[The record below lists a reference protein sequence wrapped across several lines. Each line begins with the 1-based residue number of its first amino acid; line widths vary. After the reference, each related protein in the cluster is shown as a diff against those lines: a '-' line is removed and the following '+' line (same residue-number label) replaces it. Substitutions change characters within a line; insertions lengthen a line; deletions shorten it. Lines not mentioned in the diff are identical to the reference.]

1 MMAMFISGAY
11 IDLNGKT
18 YRLGRLLIDDQDFSQ
33 YPVLEL
39 LSCDDDR
46 RVRVLR
52 IFNIT
57 SRMCRPL
64 KGVFEDPSNIS
75 RIIIEIVEDFD
86 KKQLLVRRCKTK
98 SKGDMLEII

>member
-1 MMAMFISGAY
+1 MAMFIHEAY
-11 IDLNGKT
+11 IDLDGKT
-18 YRLGRLLIDDQDFSQ
+18 YRLGKLIMNDQDFSQ

-39 LSCDDDR
+39 LSCYEDK
-46 RVRVLR
+46 RVGVLP

-64 KGVFEDPSNIS
+64 KGIFENPSNIS
-75 RIIIEIVEDFD
+75 RTVIGTVTDFD
-86 KKQLLVRRCKTK
+86 KKLILVRTSRNK